1 MSFITRPVFSD
12 RQIVQSSGETIT
24 LSGTTNFQGILKSK
38 NVEIDASNPQ
48 PNYVLTYDSSSSSG
62 KIILKESLSEGDGI
76 SISGNSISVNSTVIR
91 TTGNQTI
98 DGDLQILGTVTASNF
113 ITTSDRRLKTEIKPL
128 ENAID
133 LLSKFTSYEYIKD
146 NQKEAGF
153 IAQEIKEHIP
163 YSVFENNEGYLTMSD
178 RPILAYIHKAILEL
192 KNELDIIK
200 SKLN

>member
-38 NVEIDASNPQ
+38 NVEIDASDPQ
-48 PNYVLTYDSSSSSG
+48 PNYVLTYDSSLD
-62 KIILKESLSEGDGI
+62 KISLKQSLSEGDGI
-76 SISGNSISVNSTVIR
+76 SISGNTISVNSTVIR

-98 DGDLQILGTVTASNF
+98 DGDLEILGTVTASNF

>member
-38 NVEIDASNPQ
+38 NVEIDASDPQ
-48 PNYVLTYDSSSSSG
+48 PNYVLTYDSSSD

-76 SISGNSISVNSTVIR
+76 SISGNTISVNSTVIR

-98 DGDLQILGTVTASNF
+98 DGDLEILGTVTASNF